1 MISIILPTFNR
12 SHILAS
18 TINNV
23 IEQTF
28 VEYELIIINDG
39 SSDNTE
45 KIIYNFQLKD
55 KLIKYIKNEKNIGC
69 AESRKIGFEKSNGE
83 IIVFLDD
90 DDIWDKEK
98 LMKQYSL
105 LKHTNYDMVISDY
118 YIEKDEKKIYKNMQ
132 HFSSDFKN
140 QILRRPGPFFQCIMI
155 TKKIINKMKAPFDC
169 NSVPSEDWNFFIELS
184 KLNIKVGHIA
194 EPLFTWNVNHDNQS
208 LNLEKEAIA
217 LEYIVEKHKH
227 YFKKNINK
235 NVFSNHYRRIARLY
249 EKTYDINY
257 NTKKIA
263 EFYKKAF
270 RANPISI
277 KNMFYRIN
285 IMLGYRFTRYL
296 INWMRKIRRIPNV

>member
-12 SHILAS
+12 SHILES

-23 IEQTF
+23 MDQTF
-28 VEYELIIINDG
+28 TEYELIIINDG

-45 KIIYNFQLKD
+45 KIIYTLQSQD
-55 KLIKYIKNEKNIGC
+55 KRIKYIKNKKNVGC

-90 DDIWDKEK
+90 DDTWDKQK

-118 YIEKDEKKIYKNMQ
+118 YIEKDEKKTYQNMQ
-132 HFSSDFKN
+132 NFSNNFKN
-140 QILRRPGPFFQCIMI
+140 QILGAPGPFFQCVMI
-155 TKKIINKMKAPFDC
+155 TKKTIDKMESPFDC
-169 NSVPSEDWNFFIELS
+169 DSVPSEDWNFFIELS
-184 KLNIKVGHIA
+184 KLNIKVGHIS

-208 LNLEKEAIA
+208 LDLEKEAIA
-217 LEYIVEKHKH
+217 LAYIVEKHKN

-235 NVFSNHYRRIARLY
+235 NIFSNHYRRIARLY
-249 EKTYDINY
+249 EKTYHING
-257 NTKKIA
+257 NTKKIT

-277 KNMFYRIN
+277 KNVFYRIN

-296 INWMRKIRRIPNV
+296 INWLRKIRGIPNV